1 MGLLVT
7 SPALNAAIR
16 KAVMP
21 DFDAKNAW
29 QLTYDSNGD
38 LAWES
43 EDTVLSDQPAAS
55 FMQRIEDWFFSHL
68 PLEGEL

>member
-1 MGLLVT
+1 
-7 SPALNAAIR
+7 
-16 KAVMP
+16 MP